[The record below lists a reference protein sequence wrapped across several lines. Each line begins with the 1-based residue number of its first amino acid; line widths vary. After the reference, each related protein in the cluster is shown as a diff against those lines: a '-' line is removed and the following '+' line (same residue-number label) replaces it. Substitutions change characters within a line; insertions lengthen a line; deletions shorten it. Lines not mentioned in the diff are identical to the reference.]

1 MVIIY
6 TGNNEIDKILE
17 DEIKGSMVV
26 SYSDFIIEDDKFK
39 NQIVILATCAIE
51 RDLREYLYE
60 LRDKDIR
67 VILLINNEKSEETKI
82 ALEMGIYD
90 IIFGSFY
97 PRQIKNL
104 IDNTRKFSDISK
116 LYKKIFNIKESK
128 NKL

>member
-51 RDLREYLYE
+51 KDLREYLYE
-60 LRDKDIR
+60 LRNKDIR

-97 PRQIKNL
+97 PSQIKNV
-104 IDNTRKFSDISK
+104 IDNPRKFSDISK

>member
-51 RDLREYLYE
+51 KDLREYLYE
-60 LRDKDIR
+60 LRNKDIR
-67 VILLINNEKSEETKI
+67 VILLINNEKSEEAKI

-97 PRQIKNL
+97 PSQIKNV
-104 IDNTRKFSDISK
+104 IDNPRKFSDISK

>member
-17 DEIKGSMVV
+17 NEIKGSMVV

-51 RDLREYLYE
+51 KDLREYLYE
-60 LRDKDIR
+60 LRNKDIR

-97 PRQIKNL
+97 PSQIKNL
-104 IDNTRKFSDISK
+104 IDNPRKFSDISK

>member
-97 PRQIKNL
+97 PSQIKNL
-104 IDNTRKFSDISK
+104 IDNPRKFSDISK

>member
-51 RDLREYLYE
+51 RDLKEYLYE

-97 PRQIKNL
+97 PSQIKNL
-104 IDNTRKFSDISK
+104 IDNPRKFSDISK

>member
-51 RDLREYLYE
+51 KDLREYLYE

-97 PRQIKNL
+97 PSQIKNL
-104 IDNTRKFSDISK
+104 IDNPRKFSDISK

>member
-82 ALEMGIYD
+82 ALEMSIYD

-97 PRQIKNL
+97 PSQIKNL
-104 IDNTRKFSDISK
+104 IDNPRKFSDISK

>member
-97 PRQIKNL
+97 PSQIKNV
-104 IDNTRKFSDISK
+104 IDNPRKFSDISK